1 MPHIDDVPS
10 ELRILVC
17 AHIYAAGLPPL
28 YPSLDP
34 TYTLPAG
41 APTSQ
46 PTSYPPSTWTEP
58 VARTTLANLSL
69 VNKAWCSAARPWL
82 WRKIEVRLPRSWLAL
97 VDEVVGD
104 VNAAD
109 PEDAARHI
117 DSTVQEAAE
126 AVVQRKDGCRD
137 ENATRQ
143 IKEAILESMASGPDI
158 TIPIELLSPPASREP
173 SRDRPRQVRQN
184 SRSPARWTL
193 MRSITNALQSLL
205 IGNEGGMYVD
215 LHDRRPGR
223 YIQQL
228 DFNHFRTIGM
238 RRSVDE
244 GVNSRFVTGDR
255 LEALLRETP
264 NLTAFGATEY
274 MDGALTLPVLKELFL
289 RGSGTAGR
297 HRPTRRGRTTLAD
310 DAELDDDVDPEEAAR
325 RRECR
330 ELNALDFTGCVS
342 AVFVNA
348 LTELS
353 RIYFAEDSPN
363 PILLYGLHRL
373 SFRGAKSLPSA
384 SLHGLVLNSPYL
396 THLDLSGTRV
406 EPALLDRL
414 ASSTTL
420 RLYSLSLSRC
430 VRLTG
435 HSIHKFLMHA
445 PGARTICELN
455 LYGDGTYP
463 CPLSGDELRELV
475 SRAPCFTSGML
486 RYLDLSS
493 APLDADILS
502 AVAVQP
508 ALRSLGLAHIP
519 SLPLDALAVLLPAK
533 APAVEVLALTNSGA
547 ELGYGAQAVSVRSAS
562 LALHTKLINPLC
574 MPPFSLSGPARP
586 PPTRLRV
593 IELAAP
599 LLSALGRGGGSWRV
613 VRSKGGRGWYVDSAS
628 GWIAEADGEQV
639 GLRRGLGE
647 SHPWRVMIE
656 KLADAK
662 GNVNSGVGW
671 HARKME
677 VLYGRG
683 LLGREDGLYGAVSFA
698 YAG

>member
-1 MPHIDDVPS
+1 
-10 ELRILVC
+10 
-17 AHIYAAGLPPL
+17 
-28 YPSLDP
+28 
-34 TYTLPAG
+34 
-41 APTSQ
+41 
-46 PTSYPPSTWTEP
+46 
-58 VARTTLANLSL
+58 
-69 VNKAWCSAARPWL
+69 
-82 WRKIEVRLPRSWLAL
+82 
-97 VDEVVGD
+97 
-104 VNAAD
+104 
-109 PEDAARHI
+109 
-117 DSTVQEAAE
+117 
-126 AVVQRKDGCRD
+126 
-137 ENATRQ
+137 
-143 IKEAILESMASGPDI
+143 
-158 TIPIELLSPPASREP
+158 
-173 SRDRPRQVRQN
+173 
-184 SRSPARWTL
+184 
-193 MRSITNALQSLL
+193 
-205 IGNEGGMYVD
+205 
-215 LHDRRPGR
+215 
-223 YIQQL
+223 
-228 DFNHFRTIGM
+228 
-238 RRSVDE
+238 
-244 GVNSRFVTGDR
+244 
-255 LEALLRETP
+255 
-264 NLTAFGATEY
+264 

-310 DAELDDDVDPEEAAR
+310 DAEVDDDVDPEEAAR

-348 LTELS
+348 LADLS
-353 RIYFAEDSPN
+353 RLYFAEDSPN
-363 PILLYGLHRL
+363 PISLYGLHRL

-406 EPALLDRL
+406 EPILLDRL
-414 ASSTTL
+414 ASSATL

-435 HSIHKFLMHA
+435 HGIHKFLMHA

-493 APLDADILS
+493 APFDADILS
-502 AVAVQP
+502 AVTVQP
-508 ALRSLGLAHIP
+508 VLRSLGLAHIP
-519 SLPLDALAVLLPAK
+519 SLPLDALAILLPAK
-533 APAVEVLALTNSGA
+533 APAVEVLALTNSGV

-574 MPPFSLSGPARP
+574 MPPFSLSGIARP

-628 GWIAEADGEQV
+628 GWIAEADGEPA

-647 SHPWRVMIE
+647 SHPWRIMIE

-662 GNVNSGVGW
+662 GNVNSGIGW

-677 VLYGRG
+677 ASISY
-683 LLGREDGLYGAVSFA
+683 SST
-698 YAG
+698 